1 MNSLKFS
8 SFHKPLDDAGRA
20 RSFGAHTHSAIQLP
34 CQRSGHPSG
43 QSKRQQ
49 GFSLIEL
56 IAVVAILGILAA
68 VVAPR
73 IFTQPG
79 KARLARAKTD
89 ISAIEGA
96 LQVYKLENFSFPT
109 TDQGLLALVEQPTG
123 EPEAPN
129 WQEGGYLDRM
139 PQDPW
144 GRDYLYLSP
153 GENGEIDI
161 YTLGRDGQTGGEGE
175 DADIGNWAS

>member
-1 MNSLKFS
+1 VNNFPITHAPSLTRK
-8 SFHKPLDDAGRA
+8 KRTQA
-20 RSFGAHTHSAIQLP
+20 LP
-34 CQRSGHPSG
+34 AQR
-43 QSKRQQ
+43 

-79 KARLARAKTD
+79 KARIAKAKTE
-89 ISAIEGA
+89 ISGIQSA
-96 LQVYKLENFSFPT
+96 LQMYKLENFNFPT

-129 WQEGGYLDRM
+129 WQEGGYLSKL
-139 PQDPW
+139 PKDPW
-144 GRDYLYLSP
+144 GREYLYVSP
-153 GENGEIDI
+153 GENSEVDI
-161 YTLGRDGQTGGEGE
+161 YSLGADGQEGGEGE
-175 DADIGNWAS
+175 DSDIGNWNL